1 MKQNVWMCCPTKRS
15 PSETAPLFAKWR
27 TMGYKLALWRDIG
40 DEPVPHD
47 LAGFGGSPN
56 LDGKYPGYAAVQNQL
71 IREIFAQDPH
81 CNWVVSAADD
91 IEPDACHEAEEIAE
105 QCSKHFESINA
116 TRHTFDPAT
125 FGVMQPTGDR
135 WGDRDGAYIDR
146 VAGSPWI
153 GREFARRAY
162 GGNGPYWPEYT
173 HMFVDAEI
181 QDVAK
186 LLGVFWQRREL
197 IHYHAHWGRPQPGE
211 IMGHRSRMPAFL
223 EGANSPE
230 HWAKFKALYEDRKRR
245 GFPGYEVLA

>member
-1 MKQNVWMCCPTKRS
+1 MPKAWVCF
-15 PSETAPLFAKWR
+15 PSAREEKDSTLHFWR
-27 TMGYKLALWRDIG
+27 EQGYASAVFRDAGTGGVECTLLRIG
-40 DEPVPHD
+40 Q
-47 LAGFGGSPN
+47 
-56 LDGKYPGYAAVQNQL
+56 YTGYAATQNTLVKQVL
-71 IREIFAQDPH
+71 DMDPE
-81 CNWVVSAADD
+81 CRFVVCAADD
-91 IEPDACHEAEEIAE
+91 VQPDLNWRADELADKLEAEYGLF
-105 QCSKHFESINA
+105 C
-116 TRHTFDPAT
+116 
-125 FGVMQPTGDR
+125 VVQPTADR

-153 GREFARRAY
+153 GREFARRVY
-162 GGNGPYWPEYT
+162 GGNGPYWPEYS

-245 GFPGYEVLA
+245 GFPGHEVLA